1 MTKGLSGIILFDT
14 FTILYA
20 NASQLAYLS
29 ENGLSGFYAMGEIK
43 FSYLLKC
50 LHIYSWTLYIAEMIS
65 YSAYCENKFCFPGDP
80 VKQHIFLLWGIL
92 RSKVWW

>member
-50 LHIYSWTLYIAEMIS
+50 LHIYS
-65 YSAYCENKFCFPGDP
+65 
-80 VKQHIFLLWGIL
+80 
-92 RSKVWW
+92 